1 MSCAL
6 AIVGAVT
13 LALGVQLPGPA
24 QAGITP
30 GERAAID
37 AGRQAVREERV
48 RTSAWPRVT
57 IFQLVDATP
66 REAAAI
72 FTDYARH
79 STYLPGLKK
88 SAIARRL
95 SPRVTEVDYVLEV
108 PIFADEDYTVRDS
121 ISLGVTDGSYRVDWV
136 KVRARSTKE
145 IVGSVTF
152 EPYRTGDSARTGTL
166 ITYENLV
173 SPGQLLAGPL
183 KGRALKQVRETVSA
197 LVKQI
202 GDERANQP
210 DLLATQVAAL
220 DSALAGSSHWQNVS
234 NAGAVKLPESIADP
248 ANTRGARFR
257 RSVVWIEPR

>member
-13 LALGVQLPGPA
+13 LALGVQLPGPP

-48 RTSAWPRVT
+48 RTSAW
-57 IFQLVDATP
+57 
-66 REAAAI
+66 
-72 FTDYARH
+72 
-79 STYLPGLKK
+79 
-88 SAIARRL
+88 
-95 SPRVTEVDYVLEV
+95 PRVTEVDYVLEV

-234 NAGAVKLPESIADP
+234 NGGAVK
-248 ANTRGARFR
+248 
-257 RSVVWIEPR
+257 